1 MTTTTIS
8 RKKIMIEQETNI
20 EQIKKKAAF
29 WDEFMEFVEDKFL
42 GNLMEST
49 EKEKNVSLAKAKKM
63 LR

>member
-1 MTTTTIS
+1 
-8 RKKIMIEQETNI
+8 MIEQKTNI
-20 EQIKKKAAF
+20 EQLKKKAAF